1 MTTAR
6 RVFVSAIA
14 IVAALA
20 STASVR
26 AEQPDKYTKP
36 HEPFTAYGMQVRMS
50 IVNPINQSWQKE
62 IRPTVFQEIAPCRLS
77 STFIR
82 DHYETPWGGPGYRS
96 DESRHYLSRGVL
108 ETATFVDPCSESIPM
123 NAIGIVGRFTVT
135 SAEGDGEVH
144 IDPVEPASPNA
155 ATVLKFKKGEE
166 LMFEAGVM
174 LTPSGTFGMATW
186 YAGAEVTVDVLGYLL
201 PDPAPAGAKGDKGDQ
216 GDKGETGATGATGA
230 KGDTGAAGAKGDKG
244 DTGATGAKGDK
255 GAAGAKGDKGD
266 AGATGATGAK
276 GDTGATGAKGDK
288 GDTGA
293 TGPAGATGAKGDAGA
308 KGDKGDTGAMGAKGD
323 KGDKGDKGATGEKGS
338 VGATGPQ
345 GLMGPKG
352 DKGDTG
358 PIGPAGGLRA
368 VKGNGCY
375 PPGNNANSLVTIHDG
390 SVTSSSIVMLNYT
403 DAGSNGNALA
413 LVGQGAGYFQTTGS
427 PNNCFQYVVLNTAP

>member
-1 MTTAR
+1 MENRNCPSHSSVNRGAGTNANRGSAEKGRTTMITAR

-14 IVAALA
+14 IIAVLA

-50 IVNPINQSWQKE
+50 IGNPINPSWQRE

-82 DHYETPWGGPGYRS
+82 DHYQSPWGGPAYRPN
-96 DESRHYLSRGVL
+96 ESRHYLSHGVL
-108 ETATFVDPCSESIPM
+108 ETPTFVDPCSEAIPT

-135 SAEGDGEVH
+135 SADGDGEVH
-144 IDPVEPASPNA
+144 IDPVEPASSNA

-174 LTPSGTFGMATW
+174 LSPFGTFGIATW

-230 KGDTGAAGAKGDKG
+230 AGAKGDDGQTGATGAKGDTGAAGAKGDKG
-244 DTGATGAKGDK
+244 DTGATGA
-255 GAAGAKGDKGD
+255 AGAKGDV
-266 AGATGATGAK
+266 GATGAK
-276 GDTGATGAKGDK
+276 GDTGAAGVKGDK

-293 TGPAGATGAKGDAGA
+293 TGP
-308 KGDKGDTGAMGAKGD
+308 
-323 KGDKGDKGATGEKGS
+323 
-338 VGATGPQ
+338 V
-345 GLMGPKG
+345 GPKG

-358 PIGPAGGLRA
+358 PVGPAGGLRA

-375 PPGNNANSLVTIHDG
+375 PPGNNANSELTVHDA
-390 SVTSSSIVMLNYT
+390 SVTSSSIVILNYT

-413 LVGQGAGYFQTTGS
+413 IVGQGAGYFQTTGS